1 MLTILLICSDT
12 DNPSKNIRFIII
24 DQLNNTSRFSPDDE
38 IDDMLQKERFW
49 ISMLVTV
56 HKGVIAHM
64 IGIENVV

>member
-12 DNPSKNIRFIII
+12 DNTSKNIRFIII
-24 DQLNNTSRFSPDDE
+24 DQLNNTSRFSPDE

-56 HKGVIAHM
+56 HKGVVAHM

>member
-12 DNPSKNIRFIII
+12 DNTSKNIRFIII
-24 DQLNNTSRFSPDDE
+24 DQLNNTSRFSPDE

>member
-12 DNPSKNIRFIII
+12 DNTSKNIRFIII
-24 DQLNNTSRFSPDDE
+24 DQLNNTSRFFPDE

>member
-1 MLTILLICSDT
+1 MLLICSDT
-12 DNPSKNIRFIII
+12 DNTSKNIRFIII
-24 DQLNNTSRFSPDDE
+24 DQLNNTSRFSPDE